1 VVDVIN
7 IPAMDTDSRQERSSD
22 LAGMVVP
29 LVGRLVATADE
40 WEPYRLLDPAGAVV
54 EGVAAFLRDLQ
65 AAGRSPATL
74 RSYGLD
80 LLRWFRFLW
89 AAGVAWDR
97 ATRLEARD
105 FCRWLLVA
113 GKPARPHWRKA
124 GAITTTVRA
133 TAGEPYAASVRAHSE
148 TVLRSF
154 YDFHRDAGTGPI
166 LNPFPLDRS
175 RRARRAHAHHN
186 PMDDWNKERVGR
198 YRPTVPRRIPRAIP
212 DDRFNELFAALSSNR
227 DRALVAF
234 WISTGARASE
244 LLGVRQRDI
253 DPGQQL
259 ITVVRK
265 GARAI
270 QQVPASADAFVWLR
284 LYQQELHGK
293 VPRGR
298 TQPVWWTLRRPYRP
312 LTYHAARRMFERTN
326 AALGAQWTLHDL
338 RHSAAARMVRDP
350 QLTLTDVQ
358 WVLGHA
364 HLTTTE
370 VYLTPSTEEVVAGV
384 LAHHARQARRRDQP
398 PSPPAPG
405 YDPQALTVL
414 FGRPE

>member
-1 VVDVIN
+1 
-7 IPAMDTDSRQERSSD
+7 MDSDGRERSRD
-22 LAGMVVP
+22 LATIIVAP
-29 LVGRLVATADE
+29 VGRLVATGDV
-40 WEPYRLLDPAGAVV
+40 WEPYRLLDPAGVAV
-54 EGVAAFLRDLQ
+54 EGVAAFLRNLQ

-89 AAGVAWDR
+89 AVGVAWER
-97 ATRLEARD
+97 ATRAEARD
-105 FCRWLLVA
+105 FCRWLQVA
-113 GKPARPHWRKA
+113 GKPARPYWRRHDGA
-124 GAITTTVRA
+124 GVTTTTTVSAVGAARV
-133 TAGEPYAASVRAHSE
+133 GEVYAASVRAHSE
-148 TVLRSF
+148 TVLRGF

-175 RRARRAHAHHN
+175 RRDRRAHAHHN
-186 PMDDWNKERVGR
+186 PMDDWNNERVGR

-234 WISTGARASE
+234 WISTGARVSE
-244 LLGVRQRDI
+244 LLGVRQCDV

-265 GARAI
+265 GTRAT

-284 LYQQELHGK
+284 LYQEELRGK
-293 VPRGR
+293 VPGGR
-298 TQPVWWTLRRPYRP
+298 IQPVWWTLRRPYRP
-312 LTYHAARRMFERTN
+312 LTYHAAHRMFERAN
-326 AALGAQWTLHDL
+326 AALGAEWTLHDL

-364 HLTTTE
+364 HLSTTQI
-370 VYLTPSTEEVVAGV
+370 YLTPTKEEVVAGV
-384 LAHHARQARRRDQP
+384 LAHHARQARRRGEP
-398 PSPPAPG
+398 PPPPAPG
-405 YDPQALTVL
+405 YDPQALRVL

>member
-1 VVDVIN
+1 VVDVID
-7 IPAMDTDSRQERSSD
+7 IPAMDTNNRQEDSSS

-29 LVGRLVATADE
+29 PVGRLVATADE
-40 WEPYRLLDPAGAVV
+40 WEPYRLLDPAGAAVA
-54 EGVAAFLRDLQ
+54 GVAVFLRDLQ

-113 GKPARPHWRKA
+113 GKPARPHWRKQ

-175 RRARRAHAHHN
+175 RRSRRAHAHHN
-186 PMDDWNKERVGR
+186 PMDDWNNERVGR

-227 DRALVAF
+227 DRAMVAF

-265 GARAI
+265 GAHAL

-312 LTYHAARRMFERTN
+312 LTYHAAHRMFQRTN

-405 YDPQALTVL
+405 YDPQSLTVL
-414 FGRPE
+414 FGRPV